1 MAQKTVQIANK
12 EDVDA
17 LIERVSSLESS
28 INKTTNFIDDLC
40 DFYDKVNSGEYLNK
54 TAANSVTLSFDE
66 YEEVILL
73 AWITTGNSTSS
84 VSGNSIVYTFT
95 KEKLEKTKSMISLLG
110 NGTYGYLEI
119 FLPRTTSTIASIGQV
134 RISKEN
140 SIEIYS
146 QYTNILVYAKPI
158 TTTTE

>member
-40 DFYDKVNSGEYLNK
+40 DFYDKVNSGKYLNK
-54 TAANSVTLSFDE
+54 TASSSVTLSFDE

-73 AWITTGNSTSS
+73 VWTTTGNGTST

-95 KEKLEKTKSMISLLG
+95 KEKLEKTKSMMSLLG
-110 NGTYGYLEI
+110 TGAYRYLDI
-119 FLPRTTSTIASIGQV
+119 FLPTTTSNIANIGSV
-134 RISKEN
+134 RVDEEN
-140 SIEIYS
+140 SIEIYN
-146 QYTNILVYAKPI
+146 QYSRILVYAKPI